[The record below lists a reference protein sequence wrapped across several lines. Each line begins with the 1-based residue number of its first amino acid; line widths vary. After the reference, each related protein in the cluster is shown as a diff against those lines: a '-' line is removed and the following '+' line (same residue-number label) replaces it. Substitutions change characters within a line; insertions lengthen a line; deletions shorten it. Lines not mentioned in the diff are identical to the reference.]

1 MDPATILWVLGR
13 VCGILSGL
21 SDGILWPTW
30 GSSGPLGTNRDERA
44 GGSQNGPEDPRRAR
58 GSQPRPHEPQ
68 DPSTQ
73 DATPPRKLPRPQV
86 PGRTGHRIPAR
97 KVVARYAPSDA
108 IADGAVIAI
117 AGAAVGALRGQ
128 IRAPGAPHFSK
139 RVGYQEPIRRA
150 TT

>member
-1 MDPATILWVLGR
+1 MASTSRGSLFGGGNWQRMEVGQIILLLPG
-13 VCGILSGL
+13 
-21 SDGILWPTW
+21 
-30 GSSGPLGTNRDERA
+30 
-44 GGSQNGPEDPRRAR
+44 AR
-58 GSQPRPHEPQ
+58 GSDASRTS
-68 DPSTQ
+68 STGTTRL
-73 DATPPRKLPRPQV
+73 AARVRRAWG
-86 PGRTGHRIPAR
+86 GRLGNSRS
-97 KVVARYAPSDA
+97 VSGDA